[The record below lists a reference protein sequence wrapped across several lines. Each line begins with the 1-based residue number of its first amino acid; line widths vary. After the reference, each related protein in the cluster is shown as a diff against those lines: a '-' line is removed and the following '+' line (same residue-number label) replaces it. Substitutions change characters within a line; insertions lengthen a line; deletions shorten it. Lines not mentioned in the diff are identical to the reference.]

1 MDLAALK
8 FALEGRCT
16 QCPMRKSIL
25 VKPDLKLIV
34 LGALLIAVLHDVFTK
49 GMSET
54 AAVLDHQYPVCW
66 VSDTELTRLIEKVDA
81 TPHSSGYLLISEAFD
96 KRGDKRQALYFLR
109 KAEAISPTQD
119 WED

>member
-1 MDLAALK
+1 MH
-8 FALEGRCT
+8 
-16 QCPMRKSIL
+16 PMRKSIL

-54 AAVLDHQYPVCW
+54 SAALNHQYPVCW
-66 VSDTELTRLIEKVDA
+66 MSDTDLARLVEKVD
-81 TPHSSGYLLISEAFD
+81 TSPHSSGYLLISEAFD
-96 KRGDKRQALYFLR
+96 KRGDKRQALYYLR
-109 KAEAISPTQD
+109 KADAIAPTQD

>member
-1 MDLAALK
+1 
-8 FALEGRCT
+8 
-16 QCPMRKSIL
+16 MRKSIL